1 MIKTW
6 TDSNG
11 KIRTAIRG
19 ELRTTT
25 RELRALVDFSR
36 TEMVDKL
43 NQQIEALE
51 SENDRLIK
59 SIQELEEKYRRQAQL
74 SKGTVRT

>member
-43 NQQIEALE
+43 NQQIDALE
-51 SENDRLIK
+51 KENDRLIK
-59 SIQELEEKYRRQAQL
+59 SIQELEEKFRRQSQL
-74 SKGTVRT
+74 AKGTVRT

>member
-43 NQQIEALE
+43 NQQIDALE
-51 SENDRLIK
+51 KENDRLIK
-59 SIQELEEKYRRQAQL
+59 SIQELEEKFRRQGQL
-74 SKGTVRT
+74 AKGTVRT